1 MGKLKLKRNKISR
14 RKKKMSKRANGLPR
28 FTMNREGKLLYVIEE
43 KGQSILIKQNKNIVV
58 IPTEDMKW
66 IIEKINAILKRKK
79 QQRKISQKHPY
90 KFYEPKS
97 ARQQRD
103 KKQRSG
109 EIE

>member
-1 MGKLKLKRNKISR
+1 
-14 RKKKMSKRANGLPR
+14 MSKRENGLPR
-28 FTMNREGKLLYVIEE
+28 SKRNRKGKYQYIIEE
-43 KGQSILIKQNKNIVV
+43 KGQLFLIKQDKNIVV

-66 IIEKINAILKRKK
+66 IIEKFNAILERKK
-79 QQRKISQKHPY
+79 QKREISQKRHY
-90 KFYEPKS
+90 KLYEPQS